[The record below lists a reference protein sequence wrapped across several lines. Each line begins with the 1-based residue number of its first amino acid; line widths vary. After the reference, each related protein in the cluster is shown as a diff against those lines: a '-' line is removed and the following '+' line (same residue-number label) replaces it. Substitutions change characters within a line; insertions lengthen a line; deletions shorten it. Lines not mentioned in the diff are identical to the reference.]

1 MTRVFIRKEK
11 FEYGHTQ
18 NSMPCEDSDV
28 EGDGHVQMEAKT
40 GVMSP
45 YAKEGRWKRQGSIL
59 P

>member
-1 MTRVFIRKEK
+1 MDYLGNYLKSMASVFGRDRR
-11 FEYGHTQ
+11 
-18 NSMPCEDSDV
+18 EDT
-28 EGDGHVQMEAKT
+28 GRRDGHVQMEAKA

>member
-1 MTRVFIRKEK
+1 MDYLGNYLK
-11 FEYGHTQ
+11 
-18 NSMPCEDSDV
+18 SMASVLGRDRRGEDTGRRD
-28 EGDGHVQMEAKT
+28 DHVQMEAKT